1 MSLFAYDFMQRA
13 LIGVLITGLA
23 APSLG
28 IYLVQRRM
36 ALIGDG
42 IGHIALTGVG
52 LGLLTSRSPV
62 ITAVVVSALGAV
74 AVELIRERGKAS
86 GDIALALLFYG
97 GISGGVFLVTLSSG
111 RTNANLM
118 AYLFGSPLT
127 TSPVDLLVMVVLG
140 AVVLAVTL
148 LLRPWL
154 FAVCQDEEY
163 ARVAGLPVRA
173 LNLLLAVTTAV
184 TVTVAMRAVGLLL
197 VSALMVVPVAA
208 AQLVTRGFRTTMHVA
223 MLLGVLASGLG
234 ITLAAQYDTAP
245 GATIV
250 LVAIGIFAAL
260 ATVSAIRRGS
270 RRRTLPCPDPLARS
284 PKQGRAAGRRARCL
298 AATVGL
304 DEHPAA
310 GQRPVRS
317 GRGAA
322 ARAGGA
328 GPDRDRDRTGR
339 RPTVRARARRGDRGG
354 PAAGLAA
361 PPRPARGRGRTGGT
375 ARPRDRLLADRR
387 AHRTHRGRRHQPRP
401 RTAVV
406 LGLAPRGRSRD
417 DNRRLFPRSRAGKHD
432 GVVKAIR
439 GPARGRPSAGRDRP
453 AHRGLGRRLDLG
465 RDQGVF
471 DRAQARGPG
480 PADRGSRRGHVRGAL
495 RRG

>member
-1 MSLFAYDFMQRA
+1 MNLFAYDFMQRA

-62 ITAVVVSALGAV
+62 VTAVVVSALGAV

-97 GISGGVFLVTLSSG
+97 GISGGVFLVALSAG

-127 TSPVDLLVMVVLG
+127 TSPTDLLTMAVLG
-140 AVVLAVTL
+140 GVVLAVTL

-173 LNLLLAVTTAV
+173 LNLLLAITTAV

-260 ATVSAIRRGS
+260 ATVSAV
-270 RRRTLPCPDPLARS
+270 RRRTRRRVSAGAVEVEPPD
-284 PKQGRAAGRRARCL
+284 
-298 AATVGL
+298 
-304 DEHPAA
+304 
-310 GQRPVRS
+310 
-317 GRGAA
+317 
-322 ARAGGA
+322 
-328 GPDRDRDRTGR
+328 
-339 RPTVRARARRGDRGG
+339 
-354 PAAGLAA
+354 
-361 PPRPARGRGRTGGT
+361 
-375 ARPRDRLLADRR
+375 
-387 AHRTHRGRRHQPRP
+387 
-401 RTAVV
+401 VV
-406 LGLAPRGRSRD
+406 LES
-417 DNRRLFPRSRAGKHD
+417 
-432 GVVKAIR
+432 
-439 GPARGRPSAGRDRP
+439 
-453 AHRGLGRRLDLG
+453 
-465 RDQGVF
+465 
-471 DRAQARGPG
+471 
-480 PADRGSRRGHVRGAL
+480 
-495 RRG
+495 